1 VPEEVPDKLLPPE
14 MRHNLFL
21 IVKEALTNAW
31 KHARANEVLV
41 QAKASATQLE
51 LVVADDGVGW
61 VFPPAGASTRN
72 GLNNMQRRAES
83 VRGNLQIQTAPGKGT
98 RISITVDLPAAPQP
112 KSAQS

>member
-1 VPEEVPDKLLPPE
+1 

-61 VFPPAGASTRN
+61 AVPPPGASTRN

-83 VRGNLQIQTAPGKGT
+83 VQGNLQIQTAPANGP
-98 RISITVDLPAAPQP
+98 RISITGDRPAAPQP
-112 KSAQS
+112 QLPQS